1 MVMDKITLYIHEI
14 IDRAKKARTK
24 EKKLNILKENENWA
38 LKDILG
44 GIYSDDIKFNL
55 PPGTPPYTE
64 ANEGKFPSDLRRKH
78 KDFRYFVIGGPG
90 DKLNSV
96 KRETMFIGLL
106 EAIHP
111 KDAELVVQMINKQ
124 KVDGITK
131 NVVMEAFP
139 TLPIK

>member
-1 MVMDKITLYIHEI
+1 MDKITLYIHEI

-64 ANEGKFPSDLRRKH
+64 ANEGTFENKMMISGICLI
-78 KDFRYFVIGGPG
+78 YFVR
-90 DKLNSV
+90 S
-96 KRETMFIGLL
+96 F
-106 EAIHP
+106 
-111 KDAELVVQMINKQ
+111 
-124 KVDGITK
+124 
-131 NVVMEAFP
+131 
-139 TLPIK
+139 

>member
-1 MVMDKITLYIHEI
+1 
-14 IDRAKKARTK
+14 
-24 EKKLNILKENENWA
+24 
-38 LKDILG
+38 
-44 GIYSDDIKFNL
+44 
-55 PPGTPPYTE
+55 
-64 ANEGKFPSDLRRKH
+64 
-78 KDFRYFVIGGPG
+78 
-90 DKLNSV
+90 
-96 KRETMFIGLL
+96 MFIGLL

>member
-64 ANEGKFPSDLRRKH
+64 ANEGTFPSDLRRKH

-90 DKLNSV
+90 D
-96 KRETMFIGLL
+96 
-106 EAIHP
+106 
-111 KDAELVVQMINKQ
+111 
-124 KVDGITK
+124 
-131 NVVMEAFP
+131 
-139 TLPIK
+139 

>member
-64 ANEGKFPSDLRRKH
+64 ANEGTFPSDLRRKH

-111 KDAELVVQMINKQ
+111 KDE
-124 KVDGITK
+124 
-131 NVVMEAFP
+131 
-139 TLPIK
+139 